1 MNHFTENV
9 TIGLGENLLKSF
21 KGISLGIS
29 LVIGSIYLFSYNE
42 HRSINQTLAL
52 EEMQENIIIVD
63 KPIYKTDYEN
73 KPILVSGDIEPIEA
87 LEDTVFNVK
96 SNGLMLERNVEMYQ
110 WVEHVS
116 STETKEIGGSTE
128 IVKSYEYKK
137 EWSSSFNN
145 SSSFKYPTEHYNP
158 EMKYPQKRFITNA
171 HLGEFYLSRN
181 VVSELSNSTPYNGL
195 DKMPK
200 KILDTNNHHTYLY
213 KGTNPSNP
221 QVGDLKISY
230 METQKG
236 LYTLVGTTRGKDFGY
251 YQSTNDI
258 NLLFTRVGKVQSS
271 IIFEEEFKNNVILT
285 WVFRVIGFILMYLGF
300 MLIMGLF
307 VAISNIIPIFGSLLE
322 GALGV
327 IAGIMTLA
335 LGSLVIAI
343 AWFASRPILSFIIL
357 GVGLALALLVNIYKS
372 RKNRE

>member
-9 TIGLGENLLKSF
+9 TVGLGENLLKSL

-63 KPIYKTDYEN
+63 KPIYKADYEN
-73 KPILVSGDIEPIEA
+73 KPILISGDIEPIHP
-87 LEDTVFNVK
+87 LEDDIFNVK
-96 SNGLMLERNVEMYQ
+96 SNGLMLERKVEMYQ

-128 IVKSYEYKK
+128 ITKSYDYKE
-137 EWSSSFNN
+137 EWSSSFND
-145 SSSFKYPTEHYNP
+145 SSSFKYPAKHYNP
-158 EMKYPQKRFITNA
+158 EMKYTQKIFTTDAN
-171 HLGEFYLSRN
+171 LGEFYLAN
-181 VVSELSNSTPYNGL
+181 YIVKELSNSTPYTGL
-195 DKMPK
+195 SKMPE
-200 KILDTNNHHTYLY
+200 KILDMSNHHTYLY
-213 KGTNPSNP
+213 KGSNSSSP
-221 QVGDLKISY
+221 EIGDLKISF

-236 LYTLVGTTRGKDFGY
+236 LYTLAGMTRGKNFGY
-251 YQSTNDI
+251 YQSTNDR

-271 IIFEEEFKNNVILT
+271 IIFEEEFRSNVILT
-285 WVFRVIGFILMYLGF
+285 WVFRGIGFILMYLGF
-300 MLIMGLF
+300 MLIMGLI

-322 GALGV
+322 GALGL

-343 AWFASRPILSFIIL
+343 SWFASRPMLSFIIL
-357 GVGLALALLVNIYKS
+357 GVGIGLALLVNFYKS
-372 RKNRE
+372 RKKV